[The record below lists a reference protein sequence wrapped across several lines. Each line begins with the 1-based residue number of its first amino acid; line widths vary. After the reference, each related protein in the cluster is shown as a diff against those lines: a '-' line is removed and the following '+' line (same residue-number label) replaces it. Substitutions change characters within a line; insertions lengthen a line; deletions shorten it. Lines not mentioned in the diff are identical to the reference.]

1 MINVL
6 LTCIRHYVKFMPRI
20 LYVSSG
26 MINNTEAAGTCL
38 LALLIV
44 IHIKCLTLF
53 NSNEVLIS
61 TLNAG
66 TYL

>member
-6 LTCIRHYVKFMPRI
+6 LTCIRHYVKFMPRV

-61 TLNAG
+61 TVNAG